1 MASIRTAL
9 PGEAP
14 FLPPGMLTARARR
27 QLLVG
32 LLLGGALSQ
41 AAQAADPVPVGAGA
55 DWTTFSGQ
63 TQGLSYS
70 ALTDITPAN
79 VATLKEEFSLPTGV
93 YGSHNGG
100 PLVVNDPA
108 SKTSTLYVVTP
119 YPNYLE
125 AYDLK
130 TGKLKWTY
138 KPQEDKFARGVNCC
152 DTTNRGAAYYN
163 GKIVYTLLDNHV
175 VAVDAKTGKQLWK
188 SVSLADPR
196 TGVTMNGAPVIV
208 PDKANPA
215 GKQRV
220 IVGSSNGE
228 MGVRGWVKGLDLA
241 TGKLEWT
248 AYTTGPDKDVG
259 INVNN
264 NLFKPFYAKDQG
276 TDVGATSWP
285 TGPNAGTDKYKPT
298 YMNGG
303 SSVWSWLTYDP
314 DTDLVFYGTSQPGVW
329 NPDMRCA
336 PEQLALDPHACD
348 NKWGASIFAR
358 KPTGEAVWAY
368 QMVPH
373 DSWDYDSTSENM
385 VINRPIAVKGV
396 THDKLLVNFHKNGF
410 AYVFDRATGEVL
422 SAPPFTH
429 VNWATHVDLNTGEP
443 DIVEAFKVHQ
453 GQMSDVFCP
462 SVLGGKPWLPG
473 AYSPDTGM
481 AYIPTLNLCQSIKAL
496 KTEFIAGSPYMG
508 QSAHGALGPL
518 TTPDGKFFM
527 SELVA
532 WDLTKQGPDG
542 QYGVKAWGVQEKSA
556 IWGGVLATA
565 GGLVF
570 YGTQD
575 KAFKAVDMSTGKVVF
590 STAMECS
597 TVGNP
602 ISFKGPDGKQRI
614 AVFSGVGRLAGQI
627 GGGGSCPSNNKLED
641 GWDVSHP
648 TYASK
653 GGRVHIYKLPS

>member
-1 MASIRTAL
+1 M
-9 PGEAP
+9 
-14 FLPPGMLTARARR
+14 
-27 QLLVG
+27 G
-32 LLLGGALSQ
+32 LLLGGALSP
-41 AAQAADPVPVGAGA
+41 AAQAVDSGGA
-55 DWTTFSGQ
+55 DWTTFGGQ

-70 ALTDITPAN
+70 TLTDITPSN
-79 VATLKEEFSLPTGV
+79 VAGLKEEFSLPTGV

-108 SKTSTLYVVTP
+108 SNTSTLYVVTP
-119 YPNYLE
+119 FPNYLE

-163 GKIVYTLLDNHV
+163 GKIIYSLLDNHV

-196 TGVTMNGAPVIV
+196 TGVTMTGAPVIA
-208 PDKANPA
+208 PDKANPTN
-215 GKQRV
+215 KQRV
-220 IVGSSNGE
+220 IVGSVSGE
-228 MGVRGWVKGLDLA
+228 MGIRGWVKGLDLA

-259 INVNN
+259 INVNPSVP
-264 NLFKPFYAKDQG
+264 FKPFYPKDQG
-276 TDVGATSWP
+276 TNVGVTSWP
-285 TGPNAGTDKYKPT
+285 TGPGAGVDKYKPT
-298 YMNGG
+298 YVNGG

-336 PEQLALDPHACD
+336 PEQLAANPHACD

-373 DSWDYDSTSENM
+373 DNWDFDSTSENM
-385 VINRPIAVKGV
+385 VINQPVVVNGII
-396 THDKLLVNFHKNGF
+396 HNKLLVNFHKNGF
-410 AYVFDRATGEVL
+410 AYVFDRATGQVL

-429 VNWATHVDLNTGEP
+429 VNWATHIDLATGEP
-443 DIVEAFKVHQ
+443 DIVDAYRVHQ
-453 GQMSDVFCP
+453 GQMSETFCP
-462 SVLGGKPWLPG
+462 SPLGGKPWLPG
-473 AYSPDTGM
+473 AYSPETGM
-481 AYIPTLNLCQSIKAL
+481 AFIPTMNLCQSLKGL

-508 QSAHGALGPL
+508 QSGHGALGPL
-518 TTPDGKFFM
+518 TSADGKFFM

-532 WDLTKQGPDG
+532 WDLTKQGTDG
-542 QYGVKAWGVQEKSA
+542 QYGVKAWGVPEKSA
-556 IWGGVLATA
+556 IWGGVLATK
-565 GGLVF
+565 GGVVF

-575 KAFKAVDMSTGKVVF
+575 KVFKAVDMKTGTVLFK
-590 STAMECS
+590 TTMECS

-614 AVFSGVGRLAGQI
+614 AVFSGVGRLAGLI
-627 GGGGSCPSNNKLED
+627 GGGGSCPSNNTLED

-648 TYASK
+648 TDPSR
-653 GGRVHIYKLPS
+653 GGRVHIYKLP